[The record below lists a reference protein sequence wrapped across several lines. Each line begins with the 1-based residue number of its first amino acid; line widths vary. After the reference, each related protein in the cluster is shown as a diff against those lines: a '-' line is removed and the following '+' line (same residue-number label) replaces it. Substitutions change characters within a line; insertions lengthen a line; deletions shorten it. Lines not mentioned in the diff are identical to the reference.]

1 MNRTRRS
8 RLVATVFLL
17 AGTAATVALVLVALN
32 ENINAFHP
40 PERIV
45 NGTAPVGVTIR
56 AGGMVAPGTV
66 SRDAQGLG
74 VSFVISDFQGSDFP
88 VRFTGILPDL
98 FREGQGVL
106 VTGQLNPAGTFA
118 AQEVLAKHDENYMP
132 PEIADLAAHQAGDP

>member
-17 AGTAATVALVLVALN
+17 GGTAATVALVLVALN

-45 NGTAPVGVTIR
+45 NGAAPVGVTIR
-56 AGGMVAPGTV
+56 AGGMVAPGSV
-66 SRDAQGLG
+66 SRDAAGLG
-74 VSFVISDFQGSDFP
+74 VSFVISDFQGADFP

-106 VTGQLNPAGTFA
+106 VTGQLDPAGTFA
-118 AQEVLAKHDENYMP
+118 AREVLAKHDENYMP

>member
-1 MNRTRRS
+1 MNLVRRG
-8 RLVATVFLL
+8 RLVATLFLL

-56 AGGMVAPGTV
+56 AGGMVAPGSV
-66 SRDAQGLG
+66 ARDAEGLG
-74 VSFVISDFQGSDFP
+74 VSFVVSDLRGSDYA
-88 VRFTGILPDL
+88 VRFVGILPDL

-106 VTGQLNPAGTFA
+106 MTGELGASGTFVA
-118 AQEVLAKHDENYMP
+118 SEVLAKHDENYMP
-132 PEIADLAAHQAGDP
+132 PELADMAVHQAATP

>member
-1 MNRTRRS
+1 MNRTRRT
-8 RLVATVFLL
+8 RLAATVFLL

-66 SRDAQGLG
+66 ARDAEGLG
-74 VSFVISDFQGSDFP
+74 VSFVVSDFQGADFP
-88 VRFTGILPDL
+88 VRFVGILPDL

-106 VTGQLNPAGTFA
+106 MTGELDGSGTFRA
-118 AQEVLAKHDENYMP
+118 REVLAKHDENYMP
-132 PEIADLAAHQAGDP
+132 PEIADLAAHQGADP